1 MLQLCSVLFYLQLE
15 SLELQKSMS
24 CCLVISF
31 CMFFFFFCVSV
42 CACVC
47 VCVLEGEYSFA
58 LLFEM
63 HYLVIIHLLVQ
74 DSDAV
79 WH

>member
-1 MLQLCSVLFYLQLE
+1 
-15 SLELQKSMS
+15 MS
-24 CCLVISF
+24 CLVISF
-31 CMFFFFFCVSV
+31 CMGV
-42 CACVC
+42 CVC

-63 HYLVIIHLLVQ
+63 HYLVIIYLLDQ
-74 DSDAV
+74 DNDVA